1 MPFLLSQLTLKMLYI
16 CVFLRVILSHE
27 SFYLYA
33 QSRKIGPSNIWLD
46 NAKVFVVNTISYG
59 RLDHASHVFNHA
71 HAQFNP
77 ACYACGLRQTQSS
90 KFFNK

>member
-1 MPFLLSQLTLKMLYI
+1 
-16 CVFLRVILSHE
+16 
-27 SFYLYA
+27 
-33 QSRKIGPSNIWLD
+33 LD